1 MNINKIDL
9 MYLSNGLTENILK
22 QDENKVDDKELMFYR
37 KRVLQQTKELLRKKD
52 INVDI
57 NNSFNNYLKK
67 SIKYFKF
74 IDKKELIQNEYNNLE
89 KNKKEKIDVSFNIEN
104 SNEMMFKKVIVKN
117 DKTLDD
123 FVLKKNIKKKTKI
136 TIPNIKKYDITDKK
150 FKDKG
155 VRKKKKKN

>member
-1 MNINKIDL
+1 MNLNKIDL
-9 MYLSNGLTENILK
+9 MYLSNGLSENVLK
-22 QDENKVDDKELMFYR
+22 EDENKVDDKELMFYR

-67 SIKYFKF
+67 SIEYFKF
-74 IDKKELIQNEYNNLE
+74 IDKKELIQQEYNNLE
-89 KNKKEKIDVSFNIEN
+89 KEKEKKIDISFNIEN

-123 FVLKKNIKKKTKI
+123 FVMKKNIKKKTKI
-136 TIPNIKKYDITDKK
+136 TIPNIKKYDITDEK

>member
-9 MYLSNGLTENILK
+9 MYLSNGLTENVLK
-22 QDENKVDDKELMFYR
+22 KDENKVDDKELMFYR

-67 SIKYFKF
+67 SIEYFKF

-150 FKDKG
+150 FQDKG